1 MIMETAQLQNDKKG
15 LGDLLVGDGIL
26 TAEQLQHALR
36 EQSLHGNKLEH
47 HLVKLGYVDENTLAC
62 FVARQYQIPFVYLSD
77 MEMEQ
82 EAIDKVP
89 VKTALELKVM
99 PMYILANEI
108 AVALADPSDLSV
120 INKLEFITGLR
131 INPFVA
137 LKADILNAISQ
148 YYHHKDQ
155 EMLSEAM
162 ENSLQDSIEAF
173 NSEYETDENLEILH
187 EEEEAS
193 ISDLKKAVDDAPI
206 IKLTNFILKD
216 AISKKASDIHI
227 EPFEKTFR
235 IRFRIDG
242 VLKTVLTP
250 PHYLHPAVV
259 SRFKIMCDLDITER
273 RLPQDGRMMLKID
286 KKAVDF
292 RVSFLPGLFGEKV
305 VIRILDKSDLIL
317 DMRDLGLEGKA
328 LEWFERAIHSP
339 NGMILVTGPTGSGKT
354 TTLYSALTT
363 INTEDVNIIT
373 AEDPAEFNL
382 EGITQVQMKEK
393 IGLTFPTALRSFL
406 RQDPDIMM
414 VGEIRDLET
423 ANIAIK
429 ATLTGHLVFS
439 TLHTIDAPST
449 IIRLINMGIEPI
461 LVSSSVILVVAQRLL
476 RTICRNCK
484 QEENLSEETLLQLGI
499 TQEDI
504 TGGRCYRGRGCD
516 VCSNTGYKGRVA
528 IYEVMPMTKVVKEL
542 LLKGATTTELRRET
556 VKAGMDTLRV
566 SGLKKVTQGIS
577 TLEEVLRV
585 TVGEEE

>member
-1 MIMETAQLQNDKKG
+1 MLMETAQLQNDKKG

-26 TAEQLQHALR
+26 TAEQFQHALR

-47 HLVKLGYVDENTLAC
+47 HLLKLGYVDENTLAC

-99 PMYILANEI
+99 PMYVLTNEI
-108 AVALADPSDLSV
+108 TVALADPSDLSV

-131 INPFVA
+131 VNPFVA
-137 LKADILNAISQ
+137 LKSDILNAISQ
-148 YYHHKDQ
+148 YYHHNDQ
-155 EMLSEAM
+155 EMPSESM

-187 EEEEAS
+187 EQEEAS
-193 ISDLKKAVDDAPI
+193 ISELKKAVDDAPI

-273 RLPQDGRMMLKID
+273 RLPQDGRMMIKIE

-328 LEWFERAIHSP
+328 LEWFEKAIHSP

-406 RQDPDIMM
+406 RQDPDVLM

-461 LVSSSVILVVAQRLL
+461 LVASSVILVIAQRLL
-476 RTICRNCK
+476 RTICRNCR
-484 QEENLSEETLLQLGI
+484 QEENIPEETLMQLGI
-499 TQEDI
+499 TREDI
-504 TGGRCYRGRGCD
+504 TGGKCYRGKGCD
-516 VCSNTGYKGRVA
+516 ACSNTGYKGRVA
-528 IYEVMPMTKVVKEL
+528 IYEVMPMTKSVKEL
-542 LLKGATTTELRRET
+542 ILKGATTAELRSEAAQ
-556 VKAGMDTLRV
+556 AGMDTLRV
-566 SGLKKVTQGIS
+566 SGLKKVAQGVS